1 MDTPTDFSFLEESI
15 AKKHNPKFGDREYLV
30 IQTSPLAKT
39 TRVVYRSYDYQ
50 EAESLCSLENL
61 SHDYSSYT
69 TRIYHDGKLWIPGNI
84 SGIPYK
90 VSEQQFW
97 EIHPDYKA
105 RDLDGEIEIH
115 RCSYPY
121 FRFDND
127 DEELTTC
134 LKDDNGRDITV
145 CPNCGESLIDDSAA
159 LASLRAS
166 EEDDDFVPLAC
177 QGCNNYHGEFYQDVQ
192 LICAIHTYGWNDD
205 NCPDFSV

>member
-30 IQTSPLAKT
+30 IQTSPLGKT

-50 EAESLCSLENL
+50 EAERLCNLENL

-90 VSEQQFW
+90 ISEQQFW
-97 EIHPDYKA
+97 EIHSDYKA

-115 RCSYPY
+115 HCSYPY

-127 DEELTTC
+127 DSGASGELTTC
-134 LKDDNGRDITV
+134 LKNDNGRDITV
-145 CPNCGESLIDDSAA
+145 CPNCGENLIDD
-159 LASLRAS
+159 
-166 EEDDDFVPLAC
+166 EDNDDYDDFVPSVC
-177 QGCNNYHGEFYQDVQ
+177 NGCSNYHGEFYGDNQ
-192 LICAIHTYGWNDD
+192 LICVIHPYGCNDE